1 MGHTVLAAV
10 EQTAAEDPVAR
21 TTRSRAHPRLLGVRR
36 GRCVSAV
43 PRPMLRVSAAEKGS
57 TTVLRVAGEL
67 DLATADTL
75 REHVRACLEP
85 GVQRL
90 VLDLAGVEFV
100 DVTGLG
106 VFVEAQRM
114 SSAQGGR
121 VVLRRPRPMVLRMLD
136 LLQLHDAF
144 DVQP

>member
-1 MGHTVLAAV
+1 
-10 EQTAAEDPVAR
+10 
-21 TTRSRAHPRLLGVRR
+21 
-36 GRCVSAV
+36 
-43 PRPMLRVSAAEKGS
+43 MLRVSAAETGQ

-75 REHVRACLEP
+75 REHVRACAGP
-85 GVQRL
+85 GIDRL

-106 VFVEAQRM
+106 VFVEAQRLA
-114 SSAQGGR
+114 SAHGGT

-136 LLQLHDAF
+136 LLKLGSAF
-144 DVQP
+144 ELEG